1 MKGTEYM
8 AETNNV
14 KKPASFIEEARRKQ
28 IVESA
33 LRTIAEKGYSKTSF
47 AEIAK
52 ELGITKGLI
61 AYHFEGKQDL
71 FLSIID
77 AIIDGQARNIADRLE
92 GRTGARERLQSYIE
106 ASFEYIVANRP
117 KAVALV
123 DLWGS
128 FTSAEEKRAFNARAY
143 GPCSNILRGIFEQG
157 QQNGEFRDFN
167 PHTLTQVLQG
177 AIDGVM
183 LQFVF
188 NPDGIDMD
196 DCAHDTLELI
206 LGWITNK
213 ETLK

>member
-1 MKGTEYM
+1 MKGTMNM
-8 AETNNV
+8 AEAKITR
-14 KKPASFIEEARRKQ
+14 KPASFIEEARRKQ

-77 AIIDGQARNIADRLE
+77 AIIDGQARHIADRLE
-92 GRTGARERLQSYIE
+92 GKAGAVDRLRAYIE
-106 ASFEYIVANRP
+106 ASFEYIVENRA

-128 FTSAEEKRAFNARAY
+128 FNSAAEKRAFNARAY
-143 GPCSNILRGIFEQG
+143 GPCSNILHGIFEQG
-157 QQNGEFRDFN
+157 QRDGVFRVFN
-167 PHTLTQVLQG
+167 PGTMTHVLQG

-196 DCAHDTLELI
+196 DCALGTLELI
-206 LGWITNK
+206 MGAVRST
-213 ETLK
+213 

>member
-1 MKGTEYM
+1 MRGNQVM
-8 AETNNV
+8 AEATT

-33 LRTIAEKGYSKTSF
+33 LRTIAEKGYSRTSF

-77 AIIDGQARNIADRLE
+77 AIIDGQARHIAL
-92 GRTGARERLQSYIE
+92 RLQGREGAVAMLRAYIE
-106 ASFEYIVANRP
+106 ASFEYIVENRA

-143 GPCSNILRGIFEQG
+143 GPCSNILRSIFEQG
-157 QQNGEFRDFN
+157 QRNEEFREFN
-167 PHTLTQVLQG
+167 PRTMTHVLQG

-196 DCAHDTLELI
+196 DCLRGTLELI
-206 LGWITNK
+206 MGAVRRH
-213 ETLK
+213 

>member
-1 MKGTEYM
+1 MKGNEHM
-8 AETNNV
+8 ADMKKG
-14 KKPASFIEEARRKQ
+14 KKPVSFIEESRRKQ

-77 AIIDGQARNIADRLE
+77 AIIDGQARNITDSLKGRVGALDRL
-92 GRTGARERLQSYIE
+92 RAYIE
-106 ASFEYIVANRP
+106 ASFAYIVENRP

-143 GPCSNILRGIFEQG
+143 GPCSNILKGIFEQG
-157 QQNGEFRDFN
+157 QLSGEFRDFN
-167 PHTLTQVLQG
+167 PVTLTQVLQG

-183 LQFVF
+183 LQYVF
-188 NPDGIDMD
+188 NPEGVDMN
-196 DCAHDTLELI
+196 DCARDTLELI
-206 LGWITNK
+206 LGWVRAAR
-213 ETLK
+213 

>member
-1 MKGTEYM
+1 MKGNQDM
-8 AETNNV
+8 AEAKKE

-28 IVESA
+28 IVDSA

-77 AIIDGQARNIADRLE
+77 AIIDGQARHIA
-92 GRTGARERLQSYIE
+92 ERLLGKEGATERLRAYIE
-106 ASFEYIVANRP
+106 ASFEYIVDNRP
-117 KAVALV
+117 KSVALV

-143 GPCSNILRGIFEQG
+143 GPCSNILLSIFEQG
-157 QQNGEFRDFN
+157 KISGEFRAFN
-167 PHTLTQVLQG
+167 PGTLTHVLQG

-188 NPDGIDMD
+188 NPEGIDMA
-196 DCAHDTLELI
+196 DCARDTLDLFMGSVSR
-206 LGWITNK
+206 L
-213 ETLK
+213 

>member
-1 MKGTEYM
+1 MRGNQVM
-8 AETNNV
+8 AEATI

-33 LRTIAEKGYSKTSF
+33 LRTIAEKGYSRTSF

-77 AIIDGQARNIADRLE
+77 AIIDGQARHIAL
-92 GRTGARERLQSYIE
+92 RLQGREGAVAMLRAYIE
-106 ASFEYIVANRP
+106 ASFEYIVENRA

-157 QQNGEFRDFN
+157 QQNEEFREFN
-167 PHTLTQVLQG
+167 PRTMTHVLQG

-196 DCAHDTLELI
+196 DCSRGTLELI
-206 LGWITNK
+206 MGAVRRH
-213 ETLK
+213 